1 MEIKNTLHNE
11 KGEFILMRN
20 GHQSFCHLKAPTLIM
35 QQTALGQVPGF
46 MQIPCSSSCPRFS
59 ISPRPDGILVVA
71 QSCIGGDRVD
81 ILEITDAPE
90 NNPSQL
96 KLV

>member
-11 KGEFILMRN
+11 KGELILMRN

-35 QQTALGQVPGF
+35 QQTALGQVPSF
-46 MQIPCSSSCPRFS
+46 VQVPCSSNCPRFKIFKS
-59 ISPRPDGILVVA
+59 LVDDNIIVKHT
-71 QSCIGGDRVD
+71 CIDSHD
-81 ILEITDAPE
+81 SFEITDAPE

-96 KLV
+96 KLI